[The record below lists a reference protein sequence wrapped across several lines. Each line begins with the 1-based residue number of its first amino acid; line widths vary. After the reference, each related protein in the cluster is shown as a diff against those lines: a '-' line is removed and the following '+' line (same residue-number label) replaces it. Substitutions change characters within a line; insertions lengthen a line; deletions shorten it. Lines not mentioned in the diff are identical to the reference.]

1 MYAADTI
8 VAPATAPG
16 IGAVAIVRLSG
27 PRAFEILDSIFRPS
41 HSADLT
47 PRMLRLGDVVDPATG
62 ARIDHVLAVVMRRP
76 ASLTGEDVA
85 EIQCHGGPFVVRRIV
100 ALALDAGARMAERG
114 EFTRRAFLNG
124 RIDLAEAEAV
134 ADIVA
139 ARSDSAL
146 AIGLEQL
153 SGALSARV
161 AELRAQ
167 VVAIRAHLEVEIDF
181 SDEDIRLPS
190 RRETAAE
197 IERLIADVAV
207 LHDSFARGLLMR
219 DGVRAT
225 IVGKPNAGKSSL
237 LNLLLGADRAI
248 VTAIAG
254 TTRDVIEDSVQLGP
268 YALVLNDTAGVRES
282 TDDVER
288 IGIERTMR
296 SARDADLLIAMFD
309 SSGPLESAD
318 LDVIRLTAGRPGLAL
333 LNKRDL
339 PAAIAAANLREH
351 GLNIPILPFSA
362 IHLDEAGALRAELT
376 KAIAAL
382 VSPASYLAPVRMLRS
397 AQLQSSPR
405 PFSHGRGRAF
415 GAGEGADFTGEAA
428 ERSEAGEGSG
438 APLATPSSNAQLTI
452 SRERHR
458 DALSLALGA
467 LKNAR
472 SFALSLMPPEIV
484 AVDIMAA
491 AAALGSI
498 TGEVSA
504 DDVLDAIFRDF
515 CIGK

>member
-1 MYAADTI
+1 MYLPDTI

-16 IGAVAIVRLSG
+16 LGAVAIVRLSG
-27 PRAFEILDSIFRPS
+27 PRAFEILDAIFRPA
-41 HSADLT
+41 HSTEFT
-47 PRMLRLGDVVDPATG
+47 PRMIRLGDVVDPATG
-62 ARIDHVLAVVMRRP
+62 ARIDRALAFVMPQP

-100 ALALDAGARMAERG
+100 ALALNAGARLAEPG

-124 RIDLAEAEAV
+124 RMDLTEAEAV

-146 AIGLEQL
+146 ANALSQL
-153 SGALSARV
+153 SGALSERV

-167 VVAIRAHLEVEIDF
+167 VIAIRAHLEVEIDF

-190 RRETAAE
+190 RREVAAE

-288 IGIERTMR
+288 IGIERTLR

-309 SSGPLESAD
+309 SSRPLEPSD
-318 LDVIRLTAGRPGLAL
+318 LDVIRLTTNRPGLAI

-339 PAAIAAANLREH
+339 PAAITAADLREQ
-351 GLNIPILPFSA
+351 GLQIPILPFSA
-362 IHLDEAGALRAELT
+362 INLDEASILRAELT
-376 KAIAAL
+376 KAIGAL
-382 VSPASYLAPVRMLRS
+382 I
-397 AQLQSSPR
+397 
-405 PFSHGRGRAF
+405 
-415 GAGEGADFTGEAA
+415 D
-428 ERSEAGEGSG
+428 
-438 APLATPSSNAQLTI
+438 PSVPTSNDQIAI

-458 DALSLALGA
+458 DALAMALGA

-472 SFALSLMPPEIV
+472 SSALSLMPPEIV

-491 AAALGSI
+491 ASAFGSI
-498 TGEVSA
+498 TGEVSGE
-504 DDVLDAIFRDF
+504 DILDAIFRDF

>member
-1 MYAADTI
+1 MYLPDTI

-27 PRAFEILDSIFRPS
+27 PRAFEILEAIFRPV
-41 HSADLT
+41 HSADHA
-47 PRMLRLGDVVDPATG
+47 PRTLRLGDVIDPATG
-62 ARIDHVLAVVMRRP
+62 ARIDRALAVAMPHP

-85 EIQCHGGPFVVRRIV
+85 EIQCHGGPYVVHRIIAIAV
-100 ALALDAGARMAERG
+100 GAGARIAEPG

-124 RIDLAEAEAV
+124 RVDLAEAEAV

-139 ARSDSAL
+139 AHSDSAL
-146 AIGLEQL
+146 ANAIAQL
-153 SGALSARV
+153 SGALSGRV

-190 RRETAAE
+190 RREVAAE

-237 LNLLLGADRAI
+237 MNLLLGADRAI

-254 TTRDVIEDSVQLGP
+254 TTRDVIEDSVHLGP

-282 TDDVER
+282 ADDVER
-288 IGIERTMR
+288 IGIERALR
-296 SARDADLLIAMFD
+296 SARNADLLVAMFD
-309 SSGPLESAD
+309 SSRPLEPAD
-318 LDVIRLTAGRPGLAL
+318 LEVIRLTANRPGLAI

-339 PAAIAAANLREH
+339 PAAISADYLRGQ
-351 GLNIPILPFSA
+351 GLKLPILALSA
-362 IHLDEAGALRAELT
+362 INLDDASILRAELT
-376 KAIAAL
+376 NAIAAL
-382 VSPASYLAPVRMLRS
+382 VDPS
-397 AQLQSSPR
+397 AQTTNDQI
-405 PFSHGRGRAF
+405 A
-415 GAGEGADFTGEAA
+415 
-428 ERSEAGEGSG
+428 
-438 APLATPSSNAQLTI
+438 I
-452 SRERHR
+452 SRARHR
-458 DALSLALGA
+458 DALAMALEA
-467 LKNAR
+467 LKNAH
-472 SFALSLMPPEIV
+472 SSSLSLMPPEIV
-484 AVDIMAA
+484 AVDITAA

-498 TGEVSA
+498 TGEVSGE
-504 DDVLDAIFRDF
+504 DILDAIFRDF

>member
-1 MYAADTI
+1 MYLPDTI

-16 IGAVAIVRLSG
+16 LGAVAIIRLSG
-27 PRAFEILDSIFRPS
+27 PRAFEILDAIFRPA
-41 HSADLT
+41 HAAAMV
-47 PRMLRLGDVVDPATG
+47 PRMMRLGDVVDPATG
-62 ARIDHVLAVVMRRP
+62 ARIDRALAVVMPHP

-85 EIQCHGGPFVVRRIV
+85 EIQCHGGQFVVRRIV
-100 ALALDAGARMAERG
+100 ALAVDAGARVADPG

-124 RIDLAEAEAV
+124 RIDLAEAEAI

-146 AIGLEQL
+146 ANALSQL

-167 VVAIRAHLEVEIDF
+167 VIAIRAHLEVEIDF

-190 RRETAAE
+190 RREVAAE

-219 DGVRAT
+219 EGVRAT
-225 IVGKPNAGKSSL
+225 IVGKPNVGKSSL

-248 VTAIAG
+248 VTAVAG

-282 TDDVER
+282 SDDVER

-296 SARDADLLIAMFD
+296 SAREADLLIAMFD
-309 SSGPLESAD
+309 SSRPLDESD
-318 LDVIRLTAGRPGLAL
+318 RGVIRLTTDRPGIAI

-339 PAAIAAANLREH
+339 PAAITADDLREH
-351 GLNIPILPFSA
+351 GLKLPMLPFSA
-362 IHLDEAGALRAELT
+362 IHLDEAATLRAELT
-376 KAIAAL
+376 RAIAAM
-382 VSPASYLAPVRMLRS
+382 VDPSAPASNDQIA
-397 AQLQSSPR
+397 
-405 PFSHGRGRAF
+405 
-415 GAGEGADFTGEAA
+415 
-428 ERSEAGEGSG
+428 
-438 APLATPSSNAQLTI
+438 I

-458 DALSLALGA
+458 DALAVVLGA

-472 SFALSLMPPEIV
+472 TSALSLMPPEIV

-498 TGEVSA
+498 TGEVSGE
-504 DDVLDAIFRDF
+504 DVLDAIFRDF

>member
-27 PRAFEILDSIFRPS
+27 PRAFEILDSIFRPA
-41 HSADLT
+41 HCAELT
-47 PRMLRLGDVVDPATG
+47 PRMMRLGDVVDPATG
-62 ARIDHVLAVVMRRP
+62 TRIDRALAVVMRRP

-100 ALALDAGARMAERG
+100 ALALDAGARMAEPG

-139 ARSDSAL
+139 ARSQSAL
-146 AIGLEQL
+146 ATAIEQL

-190 RRETAAE
+190 RRELAAE

-268 YALVLNDTAGVRES
+268 YALVLNDTAGVRDW

-309 SSGPLESAD
+309 SSRPLESAD
-318 LDVIRLTAGRPGLAL
+318 LDVIRLTAGRPGLAI

-339 PAAIAAANLREH
+339 PEVVAAGDLRGH
-351 GLNIPILPFSA
+351 GLNLPILPLCA
-362 IHLDEAGALRAELT
+362 IHLEEAGALRAELG
-376 KAIAAL
+376 KVIAAL
-382 VSPASYLAPVRMLRS
+382 VSPS
-397 AQLQSSPR
+397 
-405 PFSHGRGRAF
+405 
-415 GAGEGADFTGEAA
+415 
-428 ERSEAGEGSG
+428 
-438 APLATPSSNAQLTI
+438 PSSSNDQIAI
-452 SRERHR
+452 SRVRHR

-472 SFALSLMPPEIV
+472 SSALSLMPPEIV

-491 AAALGSI
+491 AGALGSI
-498 TGEVSA
+498 TGEVSTE
-504 DDVLDAIFRDF
+504 DVLDAIFRDF

>member
-1 MYAADTI
+1 MYLPDTI

-16 IGAVAIVRLSG
+16 LGAVAIVRLSG
-27 PRAFEILDSIFRPS
+27 PRALEILDAIFRPS
-41 HSADLT
+41 YSAGLT
-47 PRMLRLGDVVDPATG
+47 PRTMRLGDVVDPATG
-62 ARIDHVLAVVMRRP
+62 ARIDRALAVVMPQP

-124 RIDLAEAEAV
+124 RMDLAEAEAV

-139 ARSDSAL
+139 AGSDSAL
-146 AIGLEQL
+146 ANALSQL

-167 VVAIRAHLEVEIDF
+167 VIAIRAHLEVEIDF

-190 RRETAAE
+190 RREVAAE
-197 IERLIADVAV
+197 IERLISDVAV

-288 IGIERTMR
+288 IGIERTLR

-309 SSGPLESAD
+309 SSRPLDAAD
-318 LDVIRLTAGRPGLAL
+318 LDVIRMTANRPGLAI

-339 PAAIAAANLREH
+339 PAAITAADLREQ
-351 GLNIPILPFSA
+351 GLQIPILPFSA
-362 IHLDEAGALRAELT
+362 INLDEAATLRAELT
-376 KAIAAL
+376 KEIAAL
-382 VSPASYLAPVRMLRS
+382 IDPSAP
-397 AQLQSSPR
+397 
-405 PFSHGRGRAF
+405 
-415 GAGEGADFTGEAA
+415 T
-428 ERSEAGEGSG
+428 
-438 APLATPSSNAQLTI
+438 SNGQIAI

-458 DALSLALGA
+458 DALAMALEA

-472 SFALSLMPPEIV
+472 SSALSLMPPEIV

-491 AAALGSI
+491 ASALGSI
-498 TGEVSA
+498 TGEVSGE
-504 DDVLDAIFRDF
+504 DILDAIFRDF

>member
-1 MYAADTI
+1 MYLPDTI

-16 IGAVAIVRLSG
+16 LGAVAIVRLSG
-27 PRAFEILDSIFRPS
+27 PRAFEILDAIFRPA
-41 HSADLT
+41 HSAELT
-47 PRMLRLGDVVDPATG
+47 PRTMRLGDVVDPTTG
-62 ARIDHVLAVVMRRP
+62 ARIDRALAVVMPHP

-100 ALALDAGARMAERG
+100 AIAVDAGARIAEPG

-124 RIDLAEAEAV
+124 RMDLAEAEAV

-146 AIGLEQL
+146 ANALKQL

-161 AELRAQ
+161 AEMRAQ
-167 VVAIRAHLEVEIDF
+167 VIAIRAHLEVEIDF

-190 RRETAAE
+190 RREVAAE

-207 LHDSFARGLLMR
+207 LHDSFTRGLLMR

-237 LNLLLGADRAI
+237 MNLLLGADRAI

-268 YALVLNDTAGVRES
+268 YALVLNDTAGMRELAG
-282 TDDVER
+282 DDVEK
-288 IGIERTMR
+288 IGIERTLR

-309 SSGPLESAD
+309 SSRPLESAD
-318 LDVIRLTAGRPGLAL
+318 RDVIRLTTNRQGLAI

-339 PAAIAAANLREH
+339 PAAISAADLREH
-351 GLNIPILPFSA
+351 GVNLPILPFSA
-362 IHLDEAGALRAELT
+362 INMEEAATLRAELT
-376 KAIAAL
+376 KAISAL
-382 VSPASYLAPVRMLRS
+382 VDPAS
-397 AQLQSSPR
+397 
-405 PFSHGRGRAF
+405 
-415 GAGEGADFTGEAA
+415 
-428 ERSEAGEGSG
+428 
-438 APLATPSSNAQLTI
+438 ATSNNRIAI

-458 DALSLALGA
+458 DALAMALRA

-472 SFALSLMPPEIV
+472 NSALSLMPPEIV

-491 AAALGSI
+491 ASALGAI
-498 TGEVSA
+498 TGEVSGE
-504 DDVLDAIFRDF
+504 DVLDAIFRDF

>member
-16 IGAVAIVRLSG
+16 LGAVAIVRLSG
-27 PRAFEILDSIFRPS
+27 PRAFEILDAIFHPAHAAEWTS
-41 HSADLT
+41 
-47 PRMLRLGDVVDPATG
+47 RMMRLGDVVDPATG
-62 ARIDHVLAVVMRRP
+62 ARIDRALAVVMRHP

-85 EIQCHGGPFVVRRIV
+85 EIQCHGGQFVVRRIV
-100 ALALDAGARMAERG
+100 AIAVDAGARIAEPG

-124 RIDLAEAEAV
+124 RMDLAEAEAV
-134 ADIVA
+134 ADIVD

-146 AIGLEQL
+146 ANALSQL
-153 SGALSARV
+153 SGALSSRV

-167 VVAIRAHLEVEIDF
+167 VIAIRAHLEVEIDF

-190 RRETAAE
+190 HREVAAE
-197 IERLIADVAV
+197 IERLVADVAV

-219 DGVRAT
+219 EGVRAT
-225 IVGKPNAGKSSL
+225 IIGKPNAGKSSL

-282 TDDVER
+282 TDAVER
-288 IGIERTMR
+288 IGIERTLR
-296 SARDADLLIAMFD
+296 SARAADLLIAMFD
-309 SSGPLESAD
+309 ASRPLDSSDLE
-318 LDVIRLTAGRPGLAL
+318 VIRLTTDRPGLAI

-339 PAAIAAANLREH
+339 PAAMSADDLRQH
-351 GLNIPILPFSA
+351 HLTIPILPFSA
-362 IHLDEAGALRAELT
+362 IDLGEAAILRAELT
-376 KAIAAL
+376 KAISALISDSSIVGVAAEPSPTGRVAAGL
-382 VSPASYLAPVRMLRS
+382 LSRKITGEVSDAPHLAPI
-397 AQLQSSPR
+397 SSQNQI
-405 PFSHGRGRAF
+405 A
-415 GAGEGADFTGEAA
+415 
-428 ERSEAGEGSG
+428 
-438 APLATPSSNAQLTI
+438 I

-458 DALSLALGA
+458 DALAMALGA

-472 SFALSLMPPEIV
+472 TSALSLMPPEIV

-491 AAALGSI
+491 ATALGTI
-498 TGEVSA
+498 TGEVSGE
-504 DDVLDAIFRDF
+504 DVLDAIFRDF

>member
-1 MYAADTI
+1 MCGATDNRAAQTSLTLTLSPRGRGNQKERRETHGGFRYNHVLSMYLPDTI

-16 IGAVAIVRLSG
+16 LGAVAIVRLSG
-27 PRAFEILDSIFRPS
+27 PRAFEILDAIFRPA
-41 HSADLT
+41 HSAERT
-47 PRMLRLGDVVDPATG
+47 PRMMRLGDVVDPATG
-62 ARIDHVLAVVMRRP
+62 ARIDRALAVVMPQP

-100 ALALDAGARMAERG
+100 ALALDAGARMAEPG

-124 RIDLAEAEAV
+124 RMDLAEAEAV

-146 AIGLEQL
+146 ANALSQL
-153 SGALSARV
+153 SGALSERV
-161 AELRAQ
+161 AELRSQ
-167 VVAIRAHLEVEIDF
+167 VIAIRAHLEVEIDF

-190 RRETAAE
+190 RREVAAE
-197 IERLIADVAV
+197 IERLIADVTV
-207 LHDSFARGLLMR
+207 LYDSFARGLLMR

-288 IGIERTMR
+288 IGIERTLR

-309 SSGPLESAD
+309 SSRPLEPSD
-318 LDVIRLTAGRPGLAL
+318 LDVIRDRPTAQASQSST
-333 LNKRDL
+333 
-339 PAAIAAANLREH
+339 
-351 GLNIPILPFSA
+351 SA
-362 IHLDEAGALRAELT
+362 ICRAQSQPPIFASKACRFRSSPSQQSTSTKPRPLRAELT

-382 VSPASYLAPVRMLRS
+382 IDPS
-397 AQLQSSPR
+397 AQ
-405 PFSHGRGRAF
+405 
-415 GAGEGADFTGEAA
+415 
-428 ERSEAGEGSG
+428 
-438 APLATPSSNAQLTI
+438 PSNDQIAI

-458 DALSLALGA
+458 DALAMALEA

-472 SFALSLMPPEIV
+472 SSALSLMPPEIV
-484 AVDIMAA
+484 AVDTMAA
-491 AAALGSI
+491 ASALGSI
-498 TGEVSA
+498 TGEVSGE
-504 DDVLDAIFRDF
+504 DILDAIFRDF

>member
-27 PRAFEILDSIFRPS
+27 PRAFEILDSIFRPA
-41 HSADLT
+41 HCAELT
-47 PRMLRLGDVVDPATG
+47 PRTMRLGDIVDPATG
-62 ARIDHVLAVVMRRP
+62 ARIDRALAVVMPQP

-100 ALALDAGARMAERG
+100 ALATAAGARTAEPG

-146 AIGLEQL
+146 EIALAQL

-207 LHDSFARGLLMR
+207 LHDSFARGILMR

-282 TDDVER
+282 ADDVER
-288 IGIERTMR
+288 IGIERTLR
-296 SARDADLLIAMFD
+296 SARDADLLITMFD
-309 SSGPLESAD
+309 SSRPLEPAD
-318 LDVIRLTAGRPGLAL
+318 LDVIRLTQGRPGLAV

-339 PAAIAAANLREH
+339 PAAITADDLRKH
-351 GLNIPILPFSA
+351 GLALPLLPLSA
-362 IHLDEAGALRAELT
+362 INLEEAAPLRAELT

-382 VSPASYLAPVRMLRS
+382 VSPS
-397 AQLQSSPR
+397 A
-405 PFSHGRGRAF
+405 A
-415 GAGEGADFTGEAA
+415 
-428 ERSEAGEGSG
+428 
-438 APLATPSSNAQLTI
+438 PSSNDRIAI

-458 DALSLALGA
+458 DALAIALEA

-472 SFALSLMPPEIV
+472 SSALSLMPPEIV

-491 AAALGSI
+491 ATALGSI
-498 TGEVSA
+498 TGEVTGE
-504 DDVLDAIFRDF
+504 DVLDAIFRDF

>member
-27 PRAFEILDSIFRPS
+27 PRALAILEAMFRP
-41 HSADLT
+41 ARITEIT
-47 PRMLRLGDVVDPATG
+47 PRAMRLGDVVDPATG
-62 ARIDHVLAVVMRRP
+62 ARIDRALAVVMPHP

-100 ALALDAGARMAERG
+100 AIAVDAGARIAEPG
-114 EFTRRAFLNG
+114 EFSRRAFFNG
-124 RIDLAEAEAV
+124 RMDLAEAEAV
-134 ADIVA
+134 ADIVGA
-139 ARSDSAL
+139 GSDSAL
-146 AIGLEQL
+146 ANALSQL

-167 VVAIRAHLEVEIDF
+167 VIAIRAHLEVEIDF

-190 RRETAAE
+190 RREVAGE
-197 IERLIADVAV
+197 IERLIADVAM
-207 LHDSFARGLLMR
+207 LNDSFARGLLMR
-219 DGVRAT
+219 EGVRAT
-225 IVGKPNAGKSSL
+225 IIGKPNAGKSSL
-237 LNLLLGADRAI
+237 MNLLIGADRAI

-282 TDDVER
+282 TDAVER
-288 IGIERTMR
+288 IGIERTLR

-309 SSGPLESAD
+309 SSRALEAAD
-318 LDVIRLTAGRPGLAL
+318 REVIRLTSNRAGLAI

-339 PAAIAAANLREH
+339 PAAISAGDLREH
-351 GLNIPILPFSA
+351 GMALPILPFAA
-362 IHLDEAGALRAELT
+362 IDLSEAAVLRAELT
-376 KAIAAL
+376 KAIAAI
-382 VSPASYLAPVRMLRS
+382 VDPSASTTNDQIA
-397 AQLQSSPR
+397 
-405 PFSHGRGRAF
+405 
-415 GAGEGADFTGEAA
+415 
-428 ERSEAGEGSG
+428 
-438 APLATPSSNAQLTI
+438 I

-458 DALSLALGA
+458 DALAMALEA

-472 SFALSLMPPEIV
+472 GSALSLMPPEIV
-484 AVDIMAA
+484 AVDIMSAA
-491 AAALGSI
+491 SALGSI
-498 TGEVSA
+498 TGEVSGE
-504 DDVLDAIFRDF
+504 DVLDAIFRDF

>member
-16 IGAVAIVRLSG
+16 IGAVAIVRISG
-27 PRAFEILDSIFRPS
+27 PRAFDILDAIFRP
-41 HSADLT
+41 ARRAERA
-47 PRMLRLGDVVDPATG
+47 PRMMRLGDVIDPATG
-62 ARIDHVLAVVMRRP
+62 ARIDRALAVVMPRP

-100 ALALDAGARMAERG
+100 ALAVGAGARLAERG
-114 EFTRRAFLNG
+114 EFTRRAFLTG

-134 ADIVA
+134 ADIVT
-139 ARSDSAL
+139 ARSDCAL
-146 AIGLEQL
+146 AIALEQL

-167 VVAIRAHLEVEIDF
+167 VIAIRAHLEVEIDF

-190 RRETAAE
+190 RHELGAE
-197 IERLIADVAV
+197 IERLVAGVAV

-254 TTRDVIEDSVQLGP
+254 TTRDVIEDSIQLGP
-268 YALVLNDTAGVRES
+268 YALVLNDTAGVRDS
-282 TDDVER
+282 TDDLER
-288 IGIERTMR
+288 IGIERTIR

-309 SSGPLESAD
+309 SSRALESAD

-339 PAAIAAANLREH
+339 PAAIAAADLREH
-351 GLNIPILPFSA
+351 GLKIPILPFSA
-362 IHLDEAGALRAELT
+362 IALEEAGALRAELT
-376 KAIAAL
+376 KIIAAM
-382 VSPASYLAPVRMLRS
+382 VSPPYLARS
-397 AQLQSSPR
+397 
-405 PFSHGRGRAF
+405 
-415 GAGEGADFTGEAA
+415 FTGEAA
-428 ERSEAGEGSG
+428 ERSEAGEGSATSPA
-438 APLATPSSNAQLTI
+438 APLSDGQIAI

-458 DALSLALGA
+458 DALSSALGA

-472 SFALSLMPPEIV
+472 ESALAMMPPEIV

-498 TGEVSA
+498 TGEVST

>member
-16 IGAVAIVRLSG
+16 LGAVAIVRLSG
-27 PRAFEILDSIFRPS
+27 PRAFDILDAIFRPA
-41 HSADLT
+41 HSTEMT
-47 PRMLRLGDVVDPATG
+47 PRMMRLGDVVDPATG
-62 ARIDHVLAVVMRRP
+62 ARIDRALAVVMPYP

-85 EIQCHGGPFVVRRIV
+85 EIQCHGGQFVVRRIV
-100 ALALDAGARMAERG
+100 AIAVDAGARVAEPG

-124 RIDLAEAEAV
+124 RMDLAEAEAV
-134 ADIVA
+134 ADIVD

-146 AIGLEQL
+146 ANALSQL

-167 VVAIRAHLEVEIDF
+167 VIAIRVHLEVEIDF

-190 RRETAAE
+190 RREVAAE
-197 IERLIADVAV
+197 IERLVGDVAV

-225 IVGKPNAGKSSL
+225 IIGKPNAGKSSL

-282 TDDVER
+282 TDAVER
-288 IGIERTMR
+288 IGIERTLR

-309 SSGPLESAD
+309 SSRKLDPAD
-318 LDVIRLTAGRPGLAL
+318 LDVIRLTAERPGLAI

-339 PAAIAAANLREH
+339 PAAIFDEDLREH
-351 GLNIPILPFSA
+351 GLSIPILAFSA
-362 IHLDEAGALRAELT
+362 INLEEAATLRAELI
-376 KAIAAL
+376 KAIDAL
-382 VSPASYLAPVRMLRS
+382 ISPS
-397 AQLQSSPR
+397 AQ
-405 PFSHGRGRAF
+405 
-415 GAGEGADFTGEAA
+415 
-428 ERSEAGEGSG
+428 
-438 APLATPSSNAQLTI
+438 ATNNTIAI

-458 DALSLALGA
+458 DALAMALGA

-472 SFALSLMPPEIV
+472 GSALSLMPPEIV

-491 AAALGSI
+491 ASALGSI
-498 TGEVSA
+498 TGEVSGE
-504 DDVLDAIFRDF
+504 DVLDAIFRDF

>member
-27 PRAFEILDSIFRPS
+27 PRAFEILDSIFCS
-41 HSADLT
+41 AHSAEMT
-47 PRMLRLGDVVDPATG
+47 PRMLRLGDVMDPATG
-62 ARIDHVLAVVMRRP
+62 ARIDRALAVVMPQP

-85 EIQCHGGPFVVRRIV
+85 EIQCHGGPFVVRRII
-100 ALALDAGARMAERG
+100 ALALEAGARLAEPG

-146 AIGLEQL
+146 AIALEQL

-167 VVAIRAHLEVEIDF
+167 IVAIRAHLEVEIDF

-190 RRETAAE
+190 RREVAAE

-207 LHDSFARGLLMR
+207 LHNSFALGLLMR

-237 LNLLLGADRAI
+237 MNLLLGADRAI
-248 VTAIAG
+248 VTEIAG
-254 TTRDVIEDSVQLGP
+254 TTRDVVEDSVQLGP
-268 YALVLNDTAGVRES
+268 YALVLNDTAGVRDS
-282 TDDVER
+282 ADDVER
-288 IGIERTMR
+288 IGIERTLR

-309 SSGPLESAD
+309 SARPLDSAD
-318 LDVIRLTAGRPGLAL
+318 FDVIRLTAGRAGLAI

-339 PAAIAAANLREH
+339 PAAIATADLREH
-351 GLNIPILPFSA
+351 GLDLPILPLSA
-362 IHLDEAGALRAELT
+362 INLDEAAPLRAELT
-376 KAIAAL
+376 KVIAAL
-382 VSPASYLAPVRMLRS
+382 TAPSPS
-397 AQLQSSPR
+397 A
-405 PFSHGRGRAF
+405 
-415 GAGEGADFTGEAA
+415 
-428 ERSEAGEGSG
+428 
-438 APLATPSSNAQLTI
+438 PSSSNQIAI

-458 DALSLALGA
+458 DALAIALGA
-467 LKNAR
+467 LKNAHGA
-472 SFALSLMPPEIV
+472 ALSLMPPEIV

-491 AAALGSI
+491 ATALGSI
-498 TGEVSA
+498 TGEVSGE
-504 DDVLDAIFRDF
+504 DILDAIFRDF

>member
-1 MYAADTI
+1 MYATDTI

-27 PRAFEILDSIFRPS
+27 PRAFEILDALFRPA
-41 HSADLT
+41 HHAERA
-47 PRMLRLGDVVDPATG
+47 PRTMRLGDVVDPATG
-62 ARIDHVLAVVMRRP
+62 AHIDRALAVAMPHP

-100 ALALDAGARMAERG
+100 ALALDAGARMAEPG

-134 ADIVA
+134 ADIVD

-146 AIGLEQL
+146 ANALSQL

-161 AELRAQ
+161 EELRAQ

-190 RRETAAE
+190 RREVAAE
-197 IERLIADVAV
+197 IERLIADVAM
-207 LHDSFARGLLMR
+207 LHDSFARGLMMR
-219 DGVRAT
+219 AGVHAT
-225 IVGKPNAGKSSL
+225 IIGKPNAGKSSL
-237 LNLLLGADRAI
+237 MNLLLGADRAI

-268 YALVLNDTAGVRES
+268 YALVLNDTAGVRQS

-288 IGIERTMR
+288 IGIERTLR
-296 SARDADLLIAMFD
+296 SARAADLLIAMFD
-309 SSGPLESAD
+309 SSRPLDPAD
-318 LDVIRLTAGRPGLAL
+318 LDVIRLTANRPGLAI

-339 PAAIAAANLREH
+339 PAAISATDLREQ
-351 GLNIPILPFSA
+351 GVSIPILPFSA
-362 IHLDEAGALRAELT
+362 INLEQAAPLRAELT
-376 KAIAAL
+376 RIIATL
-382 VSPASYLAPVRMLRS
+382 VSGADAAPVIS
-397 AQLQSSPR
+397 QER
-405 PFSHGRGRAF
+405 P
-415 GAGEGADFTGEAA
+415 
-428 ERSEAGEGSG
+428 GEGS
-438 APLATPSSNAQLTI
+438 APPTSHNQIAI

-458 DALSLALGA
+458 DALAMALEA

-472 SFALSLMPPEIV
+472 ASALSLMPPEIV

-491 AAALGSI
+491 AAALASI
-498 TGEVSA
+498 TGEVSNE
-504 DDVLDAIFRDF
+504 DILDAIFQNF

>member
-1 MYAADTI
+1 MYLPDTI
-8 VAPATAPG
+8 AAPATAPG
-16 IGAVAIVRLSG
+16 LGAVAIVRLSG
-27 PRAFEILDSIFRPS
+27 PRAFEILDAIFRPA
-41 HSADLT
+41 HSAAMT
-47 PRMLRLGDVVDPATG
+47 PRMMRLGDVVDPATG
-62 ARIDHVLAVVMRRP
+62 ARIDRVLAVVMPHP

-85 EIQCHGGPFVVRRIV
+85 EIQCHGGPFVVRRIIAI
-100 ALALDAGARMAERG
+100 ALEAGARIAEPG

-124 RIDLAEAEAV
+124 RMDLAEAEAV

-139 ARSDSAL
+139 ARTDSAL
-146 AIGLEQL
+146 ANALSQL
-153 SGALSARV
+153 SGALSERV
-161 AELRAQ
+161 GELRAQ
-167 VVAIRAHLEVEIDF
+167 VIAIRAHLEVEIDF

-190 RRETAAE
+190 RREVAAE
-197 IERLIADVAV
+197 IERLIADVTV

-248 VTAIAG
+248 VTAVAG

-288 IGIERTMR
+288 IGIERTLR

-309 SSGPLESAD
+309 SSRPLEPSD
-318 LDVIRLTAGRPGLAL
+318 LDVIRITTDRPGLAI

-339 PAAIAAANLREH
+339 PSAITAADLREH
-351 GLNIPILPFSA
+351 GLKIPILPFSA
-362 IHLDEAGALRAELT
+362 INLDEAATLRVELT
-376 KAIAAL
+376 KAIDAL
-382 VSPASYLAPVRMLRS
+382 IADPSPVISR
-397 AQLQSSPR
+397 
-405 PFSHGRGRAF
+405 
-415 GAGEGADFTGEAA
+415 
-428 ERSEAGEGSG
+428 ERLGEGS
-438 APLATPSSNAQLTI
+438 AATATIPTNDQIAI

-458 DALSLALGA
+458 DALAMALEA

-472 SFALSLMPPEIV
+472 TSALSLMPPEIV

-491 AAALGSI
+491 ASALGSI
-498 TGEVSA
+498 TGEVSGE
-504 DDVLDAIFRDF
+504 DILDAIFRDF

>member
-1 MYAADTI
+1 MYLPDTI

-16 IGAVAIVRLSG
+16 RGAVAIVRLSG
-27 PRAFEILDSIFRPS
+27 PRAFEILDAIFRPLR
-41 HSADLT
+41 SAEFT
-47 PRMLRLGDVVDPATG
+47 PRMMRLGDVVDPATG
-62 ARIDHVLAVVMRRP
+62 ARIDRALAVVMPHP

-100 ALALDAGARMAERG
+100 ALAIDAGARIAERG

-124 RIDLAEAEAV
+124 RMDLAEAEAV

-146 AIGLEQL
+146 ANALSQL
-153 SGALSARV
+153 SGALSERV

-167 VVAIRAHLEVEIDF
+167 VIAIRAHLEVEIDF

-190 RRETAAE
+190 RREVAAE

-288 IGIERTMR
+288 IGVERTLR

-309 SSGPLESAD
+309 SSRPLDPSD
-318 LDVIRLTAGRPGLAL
+318 RDVIRITTNRPGLAI

-339 PAAIAAANLREH
+339 PAAISATDLREH
-351 GLNIPILPFSA
+351 GLNIPILPLSA
-362 IHLDEAGALRAELT
+362 IDLSEAAIVRAELT

-382 VSPASYLAPVRMLRS
+382 IDPS
-397 AQLQSSPR
+397 AQTTNDQI
-405 PFSHGRGRAF
+405 A
-415 GAGEGADFTGEAA
+415 
-428 ERSEAGEGSG
+428 
-438 APLATPSSNAQLTI
+438 I

-458 DALSLALGA
+458 DALAMALKA

-472 SFALSLMPPEIV
+472 TSALSLMPPEIV

-491 AAALGSI
+491 ASALGSI
-498 TGEVSA
+498 TGEVSGE
-504 DDVLDAIFRDF
+504 DILDAIFRDF

>member
-1 MYAADTI
+1 MYLPDTI

-27 PRAFEILDSIFRPS
+27 PRAFEVLDAIFRPA
-41 HSADLT
+41 HSAGLT
-47 PRMLRLGDVVDPATG
+47 PRMMRLGDVVDPATG
-62 ARIDHVLAVVMRRP
+62 ARIDRALAVVMAHP

-100 ALALDAGARMAERG
+100 ALAVDAGARIAEPG

-146 AIGLEQL
+146 KIALEQL

-167 VVAIRAHLEVEIDF
+167 VIAIRAHLEVEIDF

-190 RRETAAE
+190 RREVAAE

-237 LNLLLGADRAI
+237 MNLILGADRAI
-248 VTAIAG
+248 VTATAG

-282 TDDVER
+282 ADDVER
-288 IGIERTMR
+288 IGIERTRR

-309 SSGPLESAD
+309 SSRPLDSAD
-318 LDVIRLTAGRPGLAL
+318 LDVIRLTHARPGLAI

-339 PAAIAAANLREH
+339 PAAIAAADLRAH
-351 GLNIPILPFSA
+351 GLSIPLLPLSA
-362 IHLDEAGALRAELT
+362 IKLEEAAPLRAELT
-376 KAIAAL
+376 KAIGAL
-382 VSPASYLAPVRMLRS
+382 VAPS
-397 AQLQSSPR
+397 A
-405 PFSHGRGRAF
+405 
-415 GAGEGADFTGEAA
+415 E
-428 ERSEAGEGSG
+428 
-438 APLATPSSNAQLTI
+438 PSSADQIAI

-458 DALSLALGA
+458 DALALALEA

-472 SFALSLMPPEIV
+472 SSALSLMPPEIV

-498 TGEVSA
+498 TGEISGE
-504 DDVLDAIFRDF
+504 DVLDAIFRDF